1 MPTCAGALTLICG
14 MCTSDGR
21 RAGTPS
27 WCACACTCGDGGTIC
42 SGDGRRA
49 GTPNCGGCG
58 GGGIGI

>member
-14 MCTSDGR
+14 MCPSDGR

-27 WCACACTCGDGGTIC
+27 WCACACTCGDGGTTC

-58 GGGIGI
+58 GGGMGI